1 MKRAPLSA
9 CFGCFAL
16 VLTACTATPP
26 ANWAK
31 GGAVLELP
39 RARWVRGDVIVDLVP
54 EGQILVNGEPYF
66 TLDRAGRIA
75 DLDGEPVALLE
86 ADGRVTG
93 ADDTPM
99 GMVGWMNA
107 ALADQSTAWL
117 SIQPSG
123 QVVRYDDEGEA
134 VVYGVWMGCGAS
146 PRTHQ
151 ACTYVTHV
159 LAQKLRTE
167 EPRSGVSIGIG
178 VGVGVPLR

>member
-1 MKRAPLSA
+1 MKRAPLLA
-9 CFGCFAL
+9 CFGL
-16 VLTACTATPP
+16 LLTACTATPP

-39 RARWVRGDVIVDLVP
+39 RARWVRGETIVDLVP

-66 TLDRAGRIA
+66 TLDRAGRMA

-107 ALADQSTAWL
+107 ALPEQSTAWL

-134 VVYGVWMGCGAS
+134 SVYGVWMGCSAS

-159 LAQKLRTE
+159 LAQKLRPE
-167 EPRSGVSIGIG
+167 EPRSGVSIG